1 MENVTLSWANIGAII
16 AALIGGMAWFHR
28 LLKNDIKDLKL
39 EIKQISDKLSEDI
52 KQVSDKLSGDIK
64 QVSDKLTSFEKSTEH
79 RLTKLEMEAKSTNQ
93 RLTTIEGFLMPRKI
107 YRIERSEDDE
117 PKEN

>member
-1 MENVTLSWANIGAII
+1 METQIVISLTNVLTILGGFILIFTGAYK
-16 AALIGGMAWFHR
+16 
-28 LLKNDIKDLKL
+28 LLARKF
-39 EIKQISDKLSEDI
+39 DKIEADFKEVKSEL
-52 KQVSDKLSGDIK
+52 KQVSEKISAFD
-64 QVSDKLTSFEKSTEH
+64 KSTEH

>member
-1 MENVTLSWANIGAII
+1 MENVTLSWAHIGAIL
-16 AALIGGMAWFHR
+16 AALIGGMGWFHR
-28 LLKNDIKDLKL
+28 LLKNDIKDLKSDV
-39 EIKQISDKLSEDI
+39 KQISDKL
-52 KQVSDKLSGDIK
+52 
-64 QVSDKLTSFEKSTEH
+64 TAFEKSTEH

>member
-1 MENVTLSWANIGAII
+1 MENVTLSWAHIGAII

-39 EIKQISDKLSEDI
+39 EI

>member
-1 MENVTLSWANIGAII
+1 METQIVISLTNVLTIVGGFILIFTGAYKLLARKFDII
-16 AALIGGMAWFHR
+16 
-28 LLKNDIKDLKL
+28 
-39 EIKQISDKLSEDI
+39 DKKFDKIEADFKEVKSEL
-52 KQVSDKLSGDIK
+52 KQVSEKISAFD
-64 QVSDKLTSFEKSTEH
+64 KSTEH